1 MWVQS
6 LSAQWSLGLGPAI
19 GTESTQLGGAVR
31 LRLGSGQRRVGSRPP
46 ELTPALPASSPAFA
60 CSLPSAWNAAA
71 LLSLMAQCFQVELL
85 GGLLLKCAFFRNLQ
99 TTLSRTSPS
108 LFPLAFCTTHHTIY
122 FFKSY
127 TSRGCKLRKQT
138 RLSLCASCAPIEPGT
153 CAAISPVW

>member
-1 MWVQS
+1 M
-6 LSAQWSLGLGPAI
+6 

-46 ELTPALPASSPAFA
+46 ELTPAFPASSPAFA
-60 CSLPSAWNAAA
+60 CSLPSAWNVPA

-108 LFPLAFCTTHHTIY
+108 LFPHLPSLFFLSLAFCTTHHTIY